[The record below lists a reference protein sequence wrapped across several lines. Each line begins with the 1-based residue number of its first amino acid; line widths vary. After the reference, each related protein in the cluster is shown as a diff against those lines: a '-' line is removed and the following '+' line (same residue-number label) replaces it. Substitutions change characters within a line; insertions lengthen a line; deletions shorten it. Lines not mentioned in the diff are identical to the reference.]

1 MNFKLLSFALDS
13 ILIRKYRNIAI
24 FISLFISLFL
34 LSSSLFVAS
43 SIKKSLSLEIA
54 SQPNLVVQKVVGG
67 RLSLIEEQRL
77 EFLSSIRGVTRAEG
91 RVWGYYFFS
100 HPAFKNGGIN
110 ITLYGV
116 DTYIDD
122 INPQAKRISYEF
134 FDMLELGS
142 GAVGER
148 LKEALEKGYFKE
160 YFNLYTPQS
169 EVIKVPIKKVFST
182 NEYPSL
188 SDTLIVKREIAAEVL
203 GVGDTQF
210 TDIALEVKNPE
221 ELDTIVSKI
230 IQKYPDV
237 RVIDREDL
245 ASIYSGVIDYKGG
258 FFLVLFLLFAL
269 SLFLI
274 VYEKASGLGASE
286 KKEIAILKA
295 LGWSIAD
302 IMKLKFY
309 EHSIVVSL
317 SLLCSFLA
325 SFVFVYFLEAPL
337 FVDIFSGSSEL
348 KASFIAQKSEAIY
361 YMPGLFI
368 GVFILYISVVLI
380 PIYKSAALDSE
391 GGLKGAF

>member
-1 MNFKLLSFALDS
+1 MNFKILSFALDS

-34 LSSSLFVAS
+34 LSSTLFIAS
-43 SIKKSLSLEIA
+43 SIKKTISLEIA
-54 SQPNLVVQKVVGG
+54 SQPNLVVQRVVGG
-67 RLSLIEEQRL
+67 RLALIDEKRL
-77 EFLSSIRGVTRAEG
+77 EFLGSIRGVTRAEG

-100 HPAFKNGGIN
+100 HPAFSNGGIN

-122 INPQAKRISYEF
+122 LNPEAKSVSYEF
-134 FDMLELGS
+134 FDMLESGG

-160 YFNLYTPQS
+160 YFNLYTPES
-169 EVIKVPIKKVFST
+169 EIIKVPINKVFSA
-182 NEYPSL
+182 NEFPSL
-188 SDTLIVKREIAAEVL
+188 SDTLVLKREIAAEVL

-237 RVIDREDL
+237 RVIDKEDL
-245 ASIYSGVIDYKGG
+245 ESIYAGVVDYKGG
-258 FFLVLFLLFAL
+258 FFLVLFLLFTL

-274 VYEKASGLGASE
+274 IYEKASGLGASE

-317 SLLCSFLA
+317 SLLCSFFA

-337 FVDIFSGSSEL
+337 LVDIFSGSSEL
-348 KASFIAQKSEAIY
+348 KASFVAQKSEALY
-361 YMPGLFI
+361 YMPALFVA
-368 GVFILYISVVLI
+368 VFIIYISIVLI
-380 PIYKSAALDSE
+380 PVYKSAALDSE
-391 GGLKGAF
+391 SGLKGVA